1 MKISIQIIIDYENGD
16 PAVIKSI
23 TELKR
28 ADLTT
33 DTLGLT
39 IEESKSLLKN
49 CIMVPKIW
57 TKK

>member
-1 MKISIQIIIDYENGD
+1 MKISIQIIIDYENGN
-16 PAVIKSI
+16 PAVIKPI
-23 TELKR
+23 TELRR

-49 CIMVPKIW
+49 IQSEFVIG
-57 TKK
+57 